1 MVDAFAAL
9 HMVDI
14 DATGLSDMDRG
25 PGYVSRQVSGW
36 SKRYRAART
45 PDVPDAE
52 AIMSWL
58 DINQPPDVSHC
69 LIHGDWRFDNL
80 VVDDNAEIIGILDW
94 EMSTIGDP
102 CMDLGAALAYWVQED
117 DSLEF
122 KSFRLQ
128 PTDSPGMLNR
138 AEVIHRYGSSMTP
151 EVRDS
156 LEINMSFYE
165 VYGLFR
171 LAAIIQQIWLRY
183 SSGATTNPQF
193 AKFGDA
199 VNMLISRA
207 NRMMG
212 ISENGN

>member
-1 MVDAFAAL
+1 
-9 HMVDI
+9 
-14 DATGLSDMDRG
+14 
-25 PGYVSRQVSGW
+25 
-36 SKRYRAART
+36 
-45 PDVPDAE
+45 
-52 AIMSWL
+52 
-58 DINQPPDVSHC
+58 
-69 LIHGDWRFDNL
+69 
-80 VVDDNAEIIGILDW
+80 
-94 EMSTIGDP
+94 
-102 CMDLGAALAYWVQED
+102 
-117 DSLEF
+117 
-122 KSFRLQ
+122 
-128 PTDSPGMLNR
+128 
-138 AEVIHRYGSSMTP
+138 MTP